1 MKRGNIVGKDI
12 IADHARWPRLEDEIF
27 KVNKECKE
35 AIKEKGRD
43 KIIDSTLGTL
53 IDDDGNL
60 IAFDSVYDTLKI
72 WIKNQ

>member
-1 MKRGNIVGKDI
+1 MGKDI

-27 KVNKECKE
+27 KVSEECKR

-43 KIIDSTLGTL
+43 KIINSTLGTL

-60 IAFDSVYDTLKI
+60 IAFNSVYDT
-72 WIKNQ
+72 